1 MNSSSDEYQ
10 RAGKRRRQHSGD
22 RFPKKR
28 EKSMEKVK
36 RRSRSRK
43 RRPSTSSRSS
53 SSSTERGSREFSR
66 RTKNSERL
74 RRETP
79 RRTLPASRSGE
90 RHPRGAPRKR
100 SRYNDSNLDRNRYD
114 SVSES
119 SVSSHPDERSSS
131 SPPRDETEKP
141 AHETTQSGKNQPG
154 TEEKIAKQASVE
166 VDNADPL
173 LSQLDSTEFEKKA
186 TGEPVNDSVSKL
198 WSNIFK
204 TGFKK
209 DREKELL
216 EKYPPAENCTLMAT
230 PKLNP
235 EIKTALKKHPKT
247 LKRESYQTSYQN
259 QVSAALAAIGTG
271 LTRILNAENRNEH
284 KELFETLSDAGKIM
298 AALHHN
304 ISMARRAIIQP
315 CLNVVVSEVAETTEV
330 DSLLFGET
338 FSEKLRAAKEVEK
351 RGEDVTKATNTLT
364 VKKGTNTTRGR
375 NDFKSGNLN
384 WRGPPRRSHNRQQQG
399 GPMMNRSYHQRAPRK

>member
-28 EKSMEKVK
+28 EKSREKVK

-154 TEEKIAKQASVE
+154 TEEKIDKQASVE

-186 TGEPVNDSVSKL
+186 TGAPVNDSVSKL

-204 TGFKK
+204 TGFKSHK
-209 DREKELL
+209 YFDCQKSHQHLERKERLQARQFKL
-216 EKYPPAENCTLMAT
+216 AGPSQAQSQQTETRRANEESELPSASAQEIERAT
-230 PKLNP
+230 P
-235 EIKTALKKHPKT
+235 
-247 LKRESYQTSYQN
+247 
-259 QVSAALAAIGTG
+259 
-271 LTRILNAENRNEH
+271 
-284 KELFETLSDAGKIM
+284 
-298 AALHHN
+298 
-304 ISMARRAIIQP
+304 
-315 CLNVVVSEVAETTEV
+315 
-330 DSLLFGET
+330 
-338 FSEKLRAAKEVEK
+338 
-351 RGEDVTKATNTLT
+351 
-364 VKKGTNTTRGR
+364 TRGQTYPGGR
-375 NDFKSGNLN
+375 TVIKEGFKMRRHTEETDNIMLSSLSNRTLN
-384 WRGPPRRSHNRQQQG
+384 E
-399 GPMMNRSYHQRAPRK
+399 YIECI